1 MSESDPVSISDREAK
16 DAPPSAQGV
25 TRRRA
30 IKVGIFTLAVALP
43 VVMTIAPT
51 EARGSEP
58 S

>member
-1 MSESDPVSISDREAK
+1 MSESNPAPLSDREAK
-16 DAPPSAQGV
+16 DVPVSAQGV